1 MSIYIKRN
9 NELYHAGKKGM
20 KWGYND
26 GKPNGKRTADETT
39 DGTDD
44 GTDDGNNSIRIYNP
58 TAMPPETEEAIVKYM
73 SETSDNLL
81 DSMYDNSPSGVQYV
95 LDFMNTPISE
105 LFKTGVRKGAYKDK

>member
-44 GTDDGNNSIRIYNP
+44 GNDSIKIYNP
-58 TAMPPETEEAIVKYM
+58 TSMPPETEEAIIEYM
-73 SETSDNLL
+73 SETSDSLL
-81 DSMYDNSPSGVQYV
+81 DSMYDKSPSGVQYV